1 MEGQHSKILATVL
14 DISEEKGLFSGG
26 GAQHHCIHQIRISV
40 TVNFTEELALKAEF
54 Y

>member
-26 GAQHHCIHQIRISV
+26 EQHHCIHQIRISV